1 MLLFAYK
8 YIIAYND
15 ISYKLDS
22 REIIKIMM
30 NMMQVMQQAQK
41 MQKKFKETQ
50 GELEKA
56 EVISTSG
63 NGAVTVTLNG
73 QGKFKAIKLTANAIN
88 PSNPE
93 SVDSD
98 TIEMLEDLLTEALSD
113 ATNKATSQ
121 MEAKMKSI
129 TGGISIPGLF

>member
-1 MLLFAYK
+1 
-8 YIIAYND
+8 
-15 ISYKLDS
+15 
-22 REIIKIMM
+22 MM

-63 NGAVTVTLNG
+63 NGAVTAVLNG
-73 QGKFKAIKLTANAIN
+73 QGKFKSIKLKAEAIN
-88 PSNPE
+88 PENPS

-98 TIEMLEDLLTEALSD
+98 TIEMLEDLLSQALSD
-113 ATNKATSQ
+113 ATKKATEQ
-121 MEAKMKSI
+121 MESKMKAI

>member
-1 MLLFAYK
+1 
-8 YIIAYND
+8 
-15 ISYKLDS
+15 
-22 REIIKIMM
+22 MM

-50 GELEKA
+50 GELENM
-56 EVISTSG
+56 EIISSSG

-73 QGKFKAIKLTANAIN
+73 QGKFKAIKLTAQAIN
-88 PSNPE
+88 PTDPS

-98 TIEMLEDLLTEALSD
+98 TIEMLEDMLTEALSD

-121 MEAKMKSI
+121 MEAKMKSV

>member
-1 MLLFAYK
+1 
-8 YIIAYND
+8 
-15 ISYKLDS
+15 
-22 REIIKIMM
+22 MM

-63 NGAVTVTLNG
+63 NGAVTAILTG
-73 QGKFKAIKLTANAIN
+73 QGKFKAIKLKPEAIN
-88 PSNPE
+88 PQNP
-93 SVDSD
+93 SAVDMDSL
-98 TIEMLEDLLTEALSD
+98 EMLEDLLTQALSD
-113 ATNKATSQ
+113 ATQKATSE
-121 MEAKMKSI
+121 METKLKAI

>member
-1 MLLFAYK
+1 
-8 YIIAYND
+8 
-15 ISYKLDS
+15 
-22 REIIKIMM
+22 MM
-30 NMMQVMQQAQK
+30 NMMQIMQQAQK

-50 GELEKA
+50 GELENI

-63 NGAVTVTLNG
+63 NGAVTAVLNG
-73 QGKFKAIKLTANAIN
+73 QGKFKSIKLTPEAIN
-88 PSNPE
+88 PSNPA

-113 ATNKATSQ
+113 ATNKATNQ

>member
-1 MLLFAYK
+1 
-8 YIIAYND
+8 
-15 ISYKLDS
+15 
-22 REIIKIMM
+22 M

-63 NGAVTVTLNG
+63 NGAVTAILTG
-73 QGKFKAIKLTANAIN
+73 QGKFKAIKLKPEAIN
-88 PSNPE
+88 PQNP
-93 SVDSD
+93 SAVDMDSL
-98 TIEMLEDLLTEALSD
+98 EMLEDLLTQALSD
-113 ATNKATSQ
+113 ATQKATSE
-121 MEAKMKSI
+121 METKLKAI